1 MYTIIKGFA
10 KKRNVS
16 IRKVEMDLGFANGT
30 INKWEDSG
38 SISLKKVKAVA
49 EYLHVDP
56 YTLLLAGVDMDKIT
70 DKE

>member
-30 INKWEDSG
+30 ISKWETAET
-38 SISLKKVKAVA
+38 ISVKKVKAVA

-56 YTLLLAGVDMDKIT
+56 YTLLLAGVDMDKVT

>member
-30 INKWEDSG
+30 INKWED
-38 SISLKKVKAVA
+38 
-49 EYLHVDP
+49 
-56 YTLLLAGVDMDKIT
+56 
-70 DKE
+70 

>member
-1 MYTIIKGFA
+1 MYTIIKDFA

-16 IRKVEMDLGFANGT
+16 IRKVEMDLGFSNGT
-30 INKWEDSG
+30 INKWEDSE

-56 YTLLLAGVDMDKIT
+56 YTLLLAGVDMDKVT
-70 DKE
+70 NEE